1 MDTISRENNSVLP
14 LAGVIVGVVGLLLGA
29 YATFSLPKIKQQ
41 LATQEEKLSHQDDI
55 AAQASA
61 AASKADSANARID
74 SVAKGTNDAFQSVA
88 TELGNEKA
96 AIAKLEESLK
106 RPLARHGKHGD
117 VVAGPG
123 EYIVKHGDSGRRIAR
138 ANGCSLADLQAVN
151 PGVNWARLKVGQK
164 IKLPEG
170 KAEAAAAPAAAP
182 APAQ

>member
-1 MDTISRENNSVLP
+1 MLP

-29 YATFSLPKIKQQ
+29 YSTFSLPKIKQE
-41 LATQEEKLSHQDDI
+41 LATHDEKLSHQDDI

-106 RPLARHGKHGD
+106 RPVGGRHGKHGD

-123 EYIVKHGDSGRRIAR
+123 AYVVKAHDTGRKISR
-138 ANGCSLADLQAVN
+138 ANGCSYEDLKAVN
-151 PGVNWARLKVGQK
+151 PGVNWARLKVGQT

-170 KAEAAAAPAAAP
+170 KAAAAAP
-182 APAQ
+182 APAPAPAQ